1 MTVSSRRVL
10 VDWADGKKV
19 MVVKVREFYKT
30 WRKVNED
37 LLVYALECFL
47 EFREIDVLFSAEKCS
62 CKKLG
67 LLSSR
72 VKNNQ
77 PHLNLIV

>member
-1 MTVSSRRVL
+1 MTVSSQRGL

-30 WRKVNED
+30 WRNINED
-37 LLVYALECFL
+37 LLIYVLECFL
-47 EFREIDVLFSAEKCS
+47 DFREIDVLFGAENCN

-72 VKNNQ
+72 VDNNQ

>member
-1 MTVSSRRVL
+1 
-10 VDWADGKKV
+10 

-37 LLVYALECFL
+37 LLVYVLEGFL
-47 EFREIDVLFSAEKCS
+47 DFREMDVLIGVEKCS
-62 CKKLG
+62 CQKLG
-67 LLSSR
+67 LPSSR

-77 PHLNLIV
+77 PHLNLVV

>member
-1 MTVSSRRVL
+1 
-10 VDWADGKKV
+10 

-37 LLVYALECFL
+37 LLVYVLEGFL
-47 EFREIDVLFSAEKCS
+47 GFREMDVLFGAEKCS

-67 LLSSR
+67 LPSSR

>member
-1 MTVSSRRVL
+1 MVL
-10 VDWADGKKV
+10 VDWEEGKYV

-37 LLVYALECFL
+37 LLVYVLEGFL
-47 EFREIDVLFSAEKCS
+47 GFREMDVLFGAEKCS

>member
-1 MTVSSRRVL
+1 
-10 VDWADGKKV
+10 

-37 LLVYALECFL
+37 LLVYVLEGFL
-47 EFREIDVLFSAEKCS
+47 GFREMDVLFGAEKCS

-67 LLSSR
+67 LPSSR
-72 VKNNQ
+72 VKNNHS
-77 PHLNLIV
+77 HLNLIV

>member
-1 MTVSSRRVL
+1 ML
-10 VDWADGKKV
+10 
-19 MVVKVREFYKT
+19 VKVRECFKT

-37 LLVYALECFL
+37 LLGYVLEGL
-47 EFREIDVLFSAEKCS
+47 LGFREMDVLFGAENYS